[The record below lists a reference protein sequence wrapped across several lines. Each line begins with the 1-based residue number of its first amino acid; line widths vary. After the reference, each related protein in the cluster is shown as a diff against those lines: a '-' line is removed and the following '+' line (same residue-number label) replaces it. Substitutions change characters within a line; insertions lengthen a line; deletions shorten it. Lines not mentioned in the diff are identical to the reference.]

1 MKQTIATA
9 LLGTALA
16 TAAAGCQRDR
26 NDVES
31 RTDRHPAPEGRLKV
45 DESAVLPV
53 DVKVGVE
60 REYPGSA
67 VQHVEKRTY
76 DDRVVRYEVR
86 LQTKDGRQVTRLF
99 DANGKPS
106 AASGTTGSSGT
117 R

>member
-1 MKQTIATA
+1 MNRIIPPALFAATLA
-9 LLGTALA
+9 L
-16 TAAAGCQRDR
+16 AAAGCQRDH
-26 NDVES
+26 NDVET
-31 RTDRHPAPEGRLKV
+31 RTDHHPTPEGRLQV

-53 DVKVGVE
+53 DVKSGVQ

-99 DANGKPS
+99 DANGNPS
-106 AASGTTGSSGT
+106 AAGVSGAK
-117 R
+117 